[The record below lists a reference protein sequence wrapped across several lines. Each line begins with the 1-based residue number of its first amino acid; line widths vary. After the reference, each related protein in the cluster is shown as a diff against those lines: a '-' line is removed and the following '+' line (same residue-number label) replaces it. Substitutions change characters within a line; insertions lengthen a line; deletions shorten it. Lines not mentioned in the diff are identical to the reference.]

1 MLTTE
6 RKLIPVTMDNKST
19 LYSCNGTCPESPD
32 GTRLCYVSI
41 DQLSQEKGRPVKAE
55 LWVCGINADN
65 HKKLVDVSISPH
77 NGADASWIDNNS
89 IVYTQICDNGVEG
102 FFVIDADTGLIKY
115 GPIYGQLGH
124 KAVNKLVPYDISTRH
139 LKAYAGGQPPELGL
153 YCFDTTTGTTKL
165 LISLNEIYEHVKRE
179 GYIPL
184 EGVKDVFHM
193 QLSPLADKVM
203 IRMDFA
209 DSKIILSRD
218 LKTGRFYIIPN
229 KPLHQLWYDND
240 TIFAVNA
247 LRGTGKVDRNIYRFD
262 LSGNS
267 LELLGGRG
275 NHIDIS
281 PDGKLLVTDNMY
293 HKSPHEIYIYRHGE
307 TTPAAVLYSSDI
319 THPIWQLEVHANPVF
334 SRDNRRIYFVHGTG
348 ESSTRAVYADI
359 SFLH

>member
-1 MLTTE
+1 L
-6 RKLIPVTMDNKST
+6 V
-19 LYSCNGTCPESPD
+19 
-32 GTRLCYVSI
+32 
-41 DQLSQEKGRPVKAE
+41 KGQPCKAE

-65 HKKLVDVSISPH
+65 HIKLAELSISQH

-102 FFVIDADTGLIKY
+102 FFVIDADTGMVKY

-124 KAVNKLVPYDISTRH
+124 KAVIKLVPYDIGTRH
-139 LKAYAGGQPPELGL
+139 LKAYAGDNAPEPGL
-153 YCFDTTTGTTKL
+153 YCLDTTTGATNL
-165 LISLNEIYEHVKRE
+165 LASLNEIYAHVKRE
-179 GYIPL
+179 GYTPL
-184 EGVKDVFHM
+184 EGAKDIFHI

-203 IRMDFA
+203 IRMDLA

-218 LKTGRFYIIPN
+218 LNTGRFYIIPN

-247 LRGTGKVDRNIYRFD
+247 LRGTGKSDMNIYRFD
-262 LSGNS
+262 LIGNS

-281 PDGKLLVTDNMY
+281 PDGGLLVTDNMY
-293 HKSPHEIYIYRHGE
+293 QKSPHEIYLYRRGE

-319 THPIWQLEVHANPVF
+319 TYPVWQLSVHANPVF
-334 SRDNRRIYFVHGTG
+334 SRDNSRVYFVHGTG
-348 ESSTRAVYADI
+348 ESSARAVYADL
-359 SFLH
+359 SFFQH